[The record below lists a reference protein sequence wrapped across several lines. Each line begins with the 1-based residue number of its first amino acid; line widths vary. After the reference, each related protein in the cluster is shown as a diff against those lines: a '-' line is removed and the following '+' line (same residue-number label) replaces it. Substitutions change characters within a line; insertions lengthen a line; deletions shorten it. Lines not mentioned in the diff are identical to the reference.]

1 MPSSKYIIRL
11 LSIAEQDLEDLLSYV
26 AAENARAA
34 TESLDQIEARLVAL
48 QLHPFAGRIPQ
59 SPKLTALGY
68 RVLGI
73 DNYLAR
79 IIHEHFCCNRGFAA
93 TPSLRRAGSPFAPS
107 TYCWGLAP
115 FFLAPVPV

>member
-48 QLHPFAGRIPQ
+48 QLRPFTGRVPQ
-59 SPKLTALGY
+59 SSKLTALGY
-68 RVLGI
+68 RVLVI
-73 DNYLAR
+73 DNYLVFYKVKSNVVLVYCILHGAR
-79 IIHEHFCCNRGFAA
+79 DILHLLSE
-93 TPSLRRAGSPFAPS
+93 
-107 TYCWGLAP
+107 
-115 FFLAPVPV
+115 

>member
-26 AAENARAA
+26 AAENVRAA

-68 RVLGI
+68 RVLVI
-73 DNYLAR
+73 DNYLVFYKVKGNVVLVYCILHGAR
-79 IIHEHFCCNRGFAA
+79 DILHLLSE
-93 TPSLRRAGSPFAPS
+93 
-107 TYCWGLAP
+107 
-115 FFLAPVPV
+115 